1 VNFVRNLIA
10 RIRRRADDACPGD
23 TDDRGS
29 SVVEFTILFPII
41 VLILFAAPQLAMWY
55 FAREAAQDAAVAA
68 ARAAAV
74 QNAPAG
80 TGETTGDKYLAD
92 LDSGT
97 ISSYTVTEEV
107 SATTI
112 TIHIK
117 AKVPNVI
124 PLPGFAPT
132 VDVTVV
138 RDRERF
144 TTVDAP

>member
-1 VNFVRNLIA
+1 VNSAGGLIA
-10 RIRRRADDACPGD
+10 RIRRRADDACSGE

-80 TGETTGDKYLAD
+80 TGETTGNKYLTD

-97 ISSYTVTEEV
+97 ITSYTVTEDV
-107 SATTI
+107 NATTV
-112 TIHIK
+112 TIHIR

-124 PLPGFAPT
+124 PLPGFTPT